1 MNDPNE
7 PMNIL
12 EHFGSLLTDQ
22 LSKASESF
30 SEWLSLG
37 NGVTQLISKTKDA
50 VTELGEI
57 DAMLTKI
64 SRTNPQLSKSDLNQI
79 AERSFDTASRYGKK
93 STDYLAE
100 VQKASIQGYS
110 SPEKI
115 AELSLLA
122 QSSGGIDADLADS
135 YLKASD
141 AAYGYAGSIEKL
153 NALLDSQSQ
162 TCSRNSVSLASLIQ
176 AAEKASGPLA
186 AAGMEENE
194 ITALLGTGIVSSGED
209 GETVG
214 NAVAG
219 IVEGLGQI
227 TGAAK
232 DPEEALQELARTY
245 QSLSDG
251 SARKN
256 LILSD
261 LGGEQ
266 GQNLLDGIL
275 SNWGLYEKMLAD
287 CADADGFAMNQA
299 AASADNWEG
308 SLNRLSNTWADT
320 IGNLADSGAITSVIN
335 GLNGILTVVN
345 KVTGTL
351 GSAGSIGLGAGL
363 FGIGS
368 FAKNFAR
375 P

>member
-12 EHFGSLLTDQ
+12 ERFGSLLTGQ

-100 VQKASIQGYS
+100 VQKASAQGYS

-122 QSSGGIDADLADS
+122 QSSGGIGADLADS

-141 AAYGYAGSIEKL
+141 AAYGYAGNIQKL

-162 TCSRNSVSLASLIQ
+162 ACSRSSVSLASLIQ

-194 ITALLGTGIVSSGED
+194 ITALLGTGIASSGED

-214 NAVAG
+214 SAVAG
-219 IVEGLGQI
+219 IVESLGQI

-232 DPEEALQELARTY
+232 DPEEALRELARTY
-245 QSLSDG
+245 QSLPDG

-261 LGGEQ
+261 IGGEQ
-266 GQNLLDGIL
+266 GQNVLDGIL

-335 GLNGILTVVN
+335 GLNGILTAIN